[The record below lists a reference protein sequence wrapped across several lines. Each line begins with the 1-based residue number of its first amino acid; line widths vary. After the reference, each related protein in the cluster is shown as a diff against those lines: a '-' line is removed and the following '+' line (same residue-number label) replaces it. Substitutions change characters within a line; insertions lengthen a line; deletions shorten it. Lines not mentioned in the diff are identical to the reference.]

1 MRSLLFPRTGRVIVT
16 GAVAVLAALALAAP
30 SGAATMVES
39 TGATS
44 LNFSHPAA
52 ATSLNFAQ
60 PGESTAVNFSRI
72 G

>member
-1 MRSLLFPRTGRVIVT
+1 LRSLLFPRAGRAVVT
-16 GAVAVLAALALAAP
+16 GAVAVLAALAMAAP

-44 LNFSHPAA
+44 LNFSHPAG

-60 PGESTAVNFSRI
+60 PGESTALNFTRI

>member
-1 MRSLLFPRTGRVIVT
+1 LHSLLLPRTRRGVVT
-16 GAVAVLAALALAAP
+16 GAVAVLATFAMAAP

-39 TGATS
+39 TSATS
-44 LNFSHPAA
+44 LNYSAG

-60 PGESTAVNFSRI
+60 PADSRALNFSLI

>member
-1 MRSLLFPRTGRVIVT
+1 MRSLPFPRAGRTVVAS
-16 GAVAVLAALALAAP
+16 AVAVLSALAMAAP

-44 LNFSHPAA
+44 LNFTHPAG

-60 PGESTAVNFSRI
+60 PGESTALNFTRI